1 MAQMKFY
8 ICQQNKLQKGMLFNT
23 PRNNLSKFDRS
34 RSEHARLA
42 SQIIAS
48 ITSESIASEAVPF
61 AVCEFLIPAHIHCHV
76 PAVCRAHPNENLY
89 LL

>member
-8 ICQQNKLQKGMLFNT
+8 ICQQIQTTKGHVINT
-23 PRNNLSKFDRS
+23 PKNNLSKFDRS
-34 RSEHARLA
+34 SSEHARLA

-48 ITSESIASEAVPF
+48 ITSESIASEVVPF

-76 PAVCRAHPNENLY
+76 PAVCRAHPSENLY

>member
-1 MAQMKFY
+1 
-8 ICQQNKLQKGMLFNT
+8 MLFNT
-23 PRNNLSKFDRS
+23 PQNNLSKFDHS
-34 RSEHARLA
+34 RSKHARLA

-48 ITSESIASEAVPF
+48 ITSESIASEVVPF

-76 PAVCRAHPNENLY
+76 PAVCRAHPSENLY